1 MLEFEYHKQFLK
13 NFKSRISHDK
23 KLNFQFKKRLE
34 LFLDNP
40 KNLLLKDHGLTGTK
54 LGYRSFSLNGDLR
67 IIYAYQSEI
76 KIILVDICSH
86 NQVYK

>member
-23 KLNFQFKKRLE
+23 KLNIQFKTRLDI
-34 LFLDNP
+34 FLNDP

-54 LGYRSFSLNGDLR
+54 LGYRSFSINGDLR
-67 IIYAYQSEI
+67 VIYVYQSET
-76 KIILVDICSH
+76 KIVLVDIGSH
-86 NQVYK
+86 NQVY